1 MQKKSEARLIFLI
14 AYLTAFIGAFL
25 SLKYWLKNPSS
36 FLFNIFYADLI
47 GALIIYF
54 NCIFFNSFSLYDPYW
69 TVQASVLSIYYKLQL
84 ANENT
89 NEIRSILLLVLVNF
103 WSFRLTSNLFLNS
116 IEHISHEDW
125 RYSDF
130 RKKWSPKIVYF
141 VVGFLSFVLM
151 PTVVVYFGCVPMFYV
166 FSSSRPL
173 NSMDLLAFIVTTV
186 GIFFE
191 SVGDYQLHKELA
203 KSNQLKEKKLAC
215 MDKGLWSLCR
225 HPNYFGEITFW
236 FGVYV
241 FGLAAGA
248 SIYDSF
254 YLTVYFLGPFAI
266 FAIINF
272 GSMPLMEERQM
283 KRRTEFYTNY
293 MTRVP
298 CKLLP
303 LSFLFNNV
311 KQNDPPKSK

>member
-1 MQKKSEARLIFLI
+1 MQKKSEARLIFSI
-14 AYLTAFIGAFL
+14 AYLTAFIAALL
-25 SLKYWLKNPSS
+25 SLKYWLTNPSS

-47 GALIIYF
+47 GALVIYF
-54 NCIFFNSFSLYDPYW
+54 NCIFFNSFSIYDPYW

-84 ANENT
+84 ASENT
-89 NEIRSILLLVLVNF
+89 NEIRAILLLVLVNF
-103 WSFRLTSNLFLNS
+103 WSFRLTANLFLNS
-116 IEHISHEDW
+116 IEHVSHEDW

-130 RKKWSPKIVYF
+130 RQKWSPKIVYF
-141 VVGFLSFVLM
+141 IVGFLSFILL
-151 PTVVVYFGCVPMFYV
+151 PTVVVYFGCIPMFFV
-166 FSSSRPL
+166 FSSTLPL
-173 NSMDLLAFIVTTV
+173 NNLDLLAFLVTV
-186 GIFFE
+186 IGILFE

-203 KSNQLKEKKLAC
+203 KIDQSKQKKLVC

-236 FGVYV
+236 FGVYL

-254 YLTVYFLGPFAI
+254 YLGVFFLGPFAI

-283 KRRTEFYTNY
+283 KRRTEFYTEY
-293 MTRVP
+293 KKRVP
-298 CKLLP
+298 CTLLP
-303 LSFLFNNV
+303 LSFLF
-311 KQNDPPKSK
+311 KQSNDNLKSK